1 MLTNNKLAKTERINQ
16 NTVRK
21 ITKSSGKWMRGKM
34 KWSPGV
40 RRASVGEKGPVFSC
54 SRQVVMTQDVIGEN
68 LRSLLIAIP
77 VRLQIDMSVKSL
89 DAGRGGNTAFLIKT
103 VPK

>member
-21 ITKSSGKWMRGKM
+21 ITKRRSRSKRKRRKM

-40 RRASVGEKGPVFSC
+40 SVGEKGPVFSC

-77 VRLQIDMSVKSL
+77 VRLQIDMSVKGL
-89 DAGRGGNTAFLIKT
+89 DAGRRGNTAFLIKT